1 MWEAFRAHKIKL
13 GLSWPLVLLRWSFKC
28 WYVTPC
34 TRSGGRPAEKDP
46 VTGANATKCLALT
59 ADGGFQAEEWSFMFL
74 SSCGVFLLA
83 ARLFLQQSP
92 GSGLKS
98 EPDEGATLAV
108 WWVLGPLLP
117 PPVAV
122 CIPRFDAAADPP
134 LRSSIQIQTNGAPSS
149 RWRPGCTWKNQTVA
163 KLSDNLPW
171 RRRGKSWIITRRL
184 HF

>member
-1 MWEAFRAHKIKL
+1 M
-13 GLSWPLVLLRWSFKC
+13 
-28 WYVTPC
+28 TPC

-46 VTGANATKCLALT
+46 VTGANATKCFALT
-59 ADGGFQAEEWSFMFL
+59 VDGGFQAEEWSFIFL

-92 GSGLKS
+92 GSGPKS

-134 LRSSIQIQTNGAPSS
+134 AQVQHPNPNKRSSVQQVKT
-149 RWRPGCTWKNQTVA
+149 
-163 KLSDNLPW
+163 
-171 RRRGKSWIITRRL
+171 RL
-184 HF
+184 HVEKPNCGQAQRQPAMKEEGEKAGL